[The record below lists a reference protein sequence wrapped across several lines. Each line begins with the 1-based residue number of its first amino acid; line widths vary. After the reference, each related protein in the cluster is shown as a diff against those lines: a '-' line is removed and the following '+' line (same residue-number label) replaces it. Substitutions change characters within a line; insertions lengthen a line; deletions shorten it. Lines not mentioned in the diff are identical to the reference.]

1 MNSGVICLPSS
12 GETISLR
19 ASAANIIFISSF
31 FNSAK
36 EIDSNFNEEVF
47 NIIYT
52 PLVDIS
58 DDGTSYINQIMI
70 SPLTQF
76 INTHILGYNHDR

>member
-1 MNSGVICLPSS
+1 MPALKDVLSQ
-12 GETISLR
+12 
-19 ASAANIIFISSF
+19 AKISSF